1 MRQSF
6 VGFLEE
12 SRRSSR
18 RIESTKED
26 GEPAAEEDVHEAPWQ
41 TAADLGKLVLNV
53 TAQTTAAPA
62 PHEKMVMGAVIIWT
76 VIISIIAL
84 VNMTQLARELI
95 VGVCVNVN
103 LLFFY
108 GAPLFSIAKVL
119 KERNSASIYIWTM
132 VTNTANGCF
141 WTAYGFAV
149 QDPFIYVPNGLG
161 ALLGFAQVIL
171 VVLFPRKPQDDIENG
186 TTELTT
192 QHDQS
197 VNEDKI

>member
-171 VVLFPRKPQDDIENG
+171 VVLFPRNTQDEIENG